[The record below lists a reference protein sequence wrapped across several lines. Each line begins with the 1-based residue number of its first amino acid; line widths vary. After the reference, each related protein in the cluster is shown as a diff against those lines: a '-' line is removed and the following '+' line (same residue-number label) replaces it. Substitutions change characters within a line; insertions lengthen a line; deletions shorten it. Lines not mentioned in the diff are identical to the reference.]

1 MNTFIWQQTLGVIIS
16 GQSEECPKIAH
27 RNHKWLVISFFVFIW
42 FSLTKCHLYQ
52 DYGSI
57 LFMTFCQLNTCHLK
71 KIPSFSIL
79 ISSKIAN
86 VDIPETP
93 CPLKLAHIDI
103 LFVVPMRFTDLCPVR
118 DIKNRILQ
126 SSNFPIL
133 EFKVLQNAF
142 KIKKMRLKIFL
153 K

>member
-93 CPLKLAHIDI
+93 CPLTLHILTFR
-103 LFVVPMRFTDLCPVR
+103 LFFGWWENLMFCRWDLLTFSVHTYQ
-118 DIKNRILQ
+118 Q
-126 SSNFPIL
+126 SLVLGHTYDNF
-133 EFKVLQNAF
+133 N
-142 KIKKMRLKIFL
+142 
-153 K
+153 